1 MEGGIPVQLWLI
13 GLIGSCSVLC
23 VSSQRSDDEGGMVE
37 DSLNFGLLDNL
48 YWEVGTSFLFIIPFL
63 IFLFGVVAIPASLV
77 ITYLVLLPL
86 IVPPESEAARRRK
99 KRSQRET
106 NINNDSSMINTAMNV
121 LSRSDCLN
129 QVICRIGERQ
139 EQTVRER

>member
-1 MEGGIPVQLWLI
+1 MEGISVQLLLI
-13 GLIGSCSVLC
+13 GLVITSVLC
-23 VSSQRSDDEGGMVE
+23 VSSQRSDDEGGMME

-48 YWEVGTSFLFIIPFL
+48 SWEVGSSFLFIIPFF

-86 IVPPESEAARRRK
+86 IVPPELEGARRRNR
-99 KRSQRET
+99 RSQRET
-106 NINNDSSMINTAMNV
+106 NINNDSSMINSAMRF
-121 LSRSDCLN
+121 LSKSDCLN
-129 QVICRIGERQ
+129 QVICRIGESQ

>member
-1 MEGGIPVQLWLI
+1 MEGISVQLLLI
-13 GLIGSCSVLC
+13 GLVITSVLC
-23 VSSQRSDDEGGMVE
+23 VSSQRSDDEGGMME

-48 YWEVGTSFLFIIPFL
+48 SWEVGSSFLFIIPFF

-86 IVPPESEAARRRK
+86 IVPPESEGARRRN

-106 NINNDSSMINTAMNV
+106 NVNNDSSMINSAMRF
-121 LSRSDCLN
+121 LSKSDCLN
-129 QVICRIGERQ
+129 QVICRIGESQ

>member
-1 MEGGIPVQLWLI
+1 MEGISVQLLLI
-13 GLIGSCSVLC
+13 GLVITSVLC

-48 YWEVGTSFLFIIPFL
+48 SWEVGSSLLFIIPFL

-86 IVPPESEAARRRK
+86 IVPPESEGARRRN
-99 KRSQRET
+99 RRNQRET
-106 NINNDSSMINTAMNV
+106 NINNDSSMINSAMRF
-121 LSRSDCLN
+121 LSKSDCLN
-129 QVICRIGERQ
+129 QVICRIGESQKR
-139 EQTVRER
+139 TVRER